1 MRNSWVSCAALVGA
15 VLGGCQAPAD
25 APADR
30 QADMQVDGQ
39 AAAASLCAD
48 DGPVFA
54 GTTTCV
60 GRSVNFMDQDALAAL
75 PQPRDGCDWAPQETM
90 IGDGEALLFM
100 GAVCKDVPTGFS
112 YDDGKLAYASGD
124 LFVKGQSAVVEVFDT
139 PEDDA
144 LAPLRAM
151 IAALPPAEQSGCVI
165 QPYGVDGAPAGA
177 IGIGPTAA
185 ARAAAPQDQPNAY
198 CGAYG
203 LNEDESNFWL
213 VRQGKAMF
221 FRLGQ
226 EAQDIAPGTMTLMVR
241 DENGDLQP
249 YQARYVVLQTD
260 PDVATASGAAVGV
273 KVGSVETEQIE
284 PMYRYEPGNP
294 LAITDGKWQGY
305 VAYPRVD
312 LNTEF
317 VDALTAVR
325 AYEANVGVMEMTKG
339 MGAQT
344 LKILV

>member
-221 FRLGQ
+221 FRPGQ

-241 DENGDLQP
+241 DENGDWSAAP
-249 YQARYVVLQTD
+249 D
-260 PDVATASGAAVGV
+260 PRGPLAECYLEVE
-273 KVGSVETEQIE
+273 GSV
-284 PMYRYEPGNP
+284 Y
-294 LAITDGKWQGY
+294 LDG
-305 VAYPRVD
+305 VC
-312 LNTEF
+312 
-317 VDALTAVR
+317 
-325 AYEANVGVMEMTKG
+325 EANVDADGSFQVFGKDYFAYASSLDDGKFNVSWNADPANSHAAALVGEDFTEQDG
-339 MGAQT
+339 CLVGANGKVCRWDLGT
-344 LKILV
+344 RPKD